1 MSHAPQLEGKV
12 AVVTGAGRGIGQAI
26 AVAYARAGA
35 AVCAAARS
43 RDQLDDTVA
52 RIAEGRGCAL
62 AVPTD
67 VRDYAAVVTL
77 MERAAAT
84 LGGVDIVVAA
94 AGIAG
99 ENKRVD
105 ESDPIRWTE
114 SIEVNLFGTFNTAKA
129 AIPHLRRRGA
139 GKIILV
145 GSGMGHRS
153 GPTRSAYAASKAGV
167 WMLAR
172 VLAEELMA
180 DNICVNELI
189 PGPVLTALIAGREGN
204 LGAGNQG
211 VEWYKQPGD
220 VAPLAL
226 FLAAQPERGPTGQT
240 FSLAR
245 REL

>member
-1 MSHAPQLEGKV
+1 
-12 AVVTGAGRGIGQAI
+12 
-26 AVAYARAGA
+26 
-35 AVCAAARS
+35 
-43 RDQLDDTVA
+43 
-52 RIAEGRGCAL
+52 
-62 AVPTD
+62 
-67 VRDYAAVVTL
+67 